1 MFTIVFL
8 NFKSFLCYCYNQEV
22 PVMDDLDQRIIQ
34 LLAQNARMP
43 VKEIAQSVS
52 LTSPAVSSRIHKLE
66 QDGIISGYTVK
77 INPPDSQTR
86 INALISISIPPAERT
101 DFMETLKNTPQVT
114 QCFHVTGSYSYIVK
128 TSCPDMDSLERLITS
143 FQKIGQTSTQI
154 ILSTP
159 VDRKL
164 CY

>member
-1 MFTIVFL
+1 MD
-8 NFKSFLCYCYNQEV
+8 EV
-22 PVMDDLDQRIIQ
+22 VQQILR
-34 LLAQNARMP
+34 LLAQTARMP
-43 VKEIAQSVS
+43 VKEIAREVA

-101 DFMETLKNTPQVT
+101 DYMETLKNTPQVT